1 VSADDASD
9 LAGAGM
15 TIALEVSLGLWQDR
29 PADEVVRT
37 AALADSLGYRAVW
50 IGEMATWDAFALGAH
65 VGARFGQ
72 ASLVLGPFAVTVRD
86 PVMIAMGT
94 ASVAAITGRPVAV
107 ALGTSSTTVVTQW
120 HGRDRSGSAL
130 ALAESAQAV
139 RALLDGQ
146 KATVDGTVVRTRGY
160 RLRLPPPRSELV
172 VAAFGDRAIGTA
184 ARYADRMVLNLV
196 DPPTAAA
203 LVRKLAAQSAALGR
217 PRPRVAVWCACAI
230 DPGPLA
236 VEQLRRSV
244 VGYLAAPGYAQMFAR
259 AGFADL
265 VEYARTRPHPADLLA
280 RVPARLNE
288 VVGLVGDPARVA
300 ARIADY
306 LAAGVD
312 DMVIVPSA
320 TDTDPFGANTL
331 RAAAG
336 IAEHLAPRP

>member
-1 VSADDASD
+1 MSADDASD
-9 LAGAGM
+9 LASAGM
-15 TIALEVSLGLWQDR
+15 TVELEVSLGLWQDR
-29 PADEVVRT
+29 PADEVVKT
-37 AALADSLGYRAVW
+37 ATLADSLGYRAVW

-65 VGARFGQ
+65 VGARFSQ
-72 ASLVLGPFAVTVRD
+72 ASLVLGPFPVTVRD

-94 ASVAAITGRPVAV
+94 ASVAAITGRPVSV

-146 KATVDGTVVRTRGY
+146 KADVDGTVVRTRGY

-172 VAAFGDRAIGTA
+172 VAAFGDQAIGTA

-203 LVRKLAAQSAALGR
+203 LVRKLEAASAALGR
-217 PRPRVAVWCACAI
+217 ARPRVAVWCACAI

-265 VEYARTRPHPADLLA
+265 VGYARTRPHPADLLA
-280 RVPARLNE
+280 RVPARLND
-288 VVGLVGDPARVA
+288 VVGLVGDPARVT
-300 ARIADY
+300 ARIAEY

-320 TDTDPFGANTL
+320 TDADPFGESTL
-331 RAAAG
+331 RAAAD
-336 IAEHLAPRP
+336 IAARLVPRP